1 MENITSNV
9 IVYRWQYLCA
19 WSSDTS
25 FSICSFTLVGGK
37 LLWEKVVLLL
47 FMKWKPAVITCQCTL
62 SKTSWPNFCQKGPA
76 KYRFVFCIDINTVC
90 CRAKNNN
97 NDKKNDS
104 ELERADLHDQEWRG
118 WSVSKDKLLRGKLLS
133 SLAFCRNI
141 LVILLMF
148 LSIGRWLL
156 PLLMT
161 DIKTSRNEICQQL
174 SYYGNESEEFLHSI
188 MTTVETR
195 AHCYDDQ
202 SIVISLW
209 NIIIKLHL

>member
-1 MENITSNV
+1 MLTSTLFVAGPKITTM
-9 IVYRWQYLCA
+9 I
-19 WSSDTS
+19 
-25 FSICSFTLVGGK
+25 
-37 LLWEKVVLLL
+37 
-47 FMKWKPAVITCQCTL
+47 
-62 SKTSWPNFCQKGPA
+62 
-76 KYRFVFCIDINTVC
+76 
-90 CRAKNNN
+90 
-97 NDKKNDS
+97 KNDS
-104 ELERADLHDQEWRG
+104 ELERADLHDQERRG
-118 WSVSKDKLLRGKLLS
+118 WPVIKDKLLRGKLLS

-141 LVILLMF
+141 LVTLLMS

-156 PLLMT
+156 PLLMIG
-161 DIKTSRNEICQQL
+161 IKTSRNEICQQLL